1 MLGKVITARVMP
13 AGLSPAVRVVD
24 KTTSIHEAILMG
36 IARRAARRVHKPV
49 ERGKRLLNAW
59 NRGDRGISRTMLE
72 DGTFRYNVIG
82 KLKDKLVNVK

>member
-24 KTTSIHEAILMG
+24 KTTSIHEAILKG

-49 ERGKRLLNAW
+49 AWGKRYLNAW
-59 NRGDRGISRTMLE
+59 NRGDRGISRELLP
-72 DGTFRYNVIG
+72 DGSYRYTVLG
-82 KLKDKLVNVK
+82 KLHDKLPDSV